1 MVRVKRR
8 TLVRVVPV
16 FEAIVHGLHEVVEAS
31 HNLWEDGVCIPVNK
45 TRKPLEPRMYLRHWT
60 ALRTAAFSWSGNL
73 ECMVRASCRSLS
85 NAWK

>member
-16 FEAIVHGLHEVVEAS
+16 FEAIVHGLHEVVKTT
-31 HNLWEDGVCIPVNK
+31 HNLWKEGGYTPVNK
-45 TRKPLEPRMYLRHWT
+45 TRKPREYIVNVRHWT
-60 ALRTAAFSWSGNL
+60 ALSTAAFSWSGNL